1 MWNYLNVPRWGLSI
15 VVISNEDWVKSSQWN
30 RCLPDQLRKNGNE
43 LASVVKCSYI
53 WIRCETQFK
62 LNKITGSSTETL
74 PSLRM
79 VENEKPWP
87 EPAPDWPKAK
97 EAWKWGW
104 PFHVYF
110 FAVLYCLVII
120 RGLFVLIRHGKAHS
134 WRKNHRFLLNLLLLA
149 FGTTRAL
156 FLIWDPYGSN
166 PNHTKTE
173 LIIYITTFGVGTACI
188 TSAFSFLLLIV
199 LESTRI
205 SVAPSK
211 FQNRTFLLGVL
222 TVNVLYVVVSDLIVA
237 HFQEAMVMILIC
249 QITFA
254 LWGFLIALGYAFAAV
269 RLWRNLR
276 ASRQTAQYDPGLAAE
291 GKKIT
296 RLVSLLYSA
305 SICGVVL
312 FSTIVYTALGETG
325 VYNESGEVSNWPWFA
340 VQTLLRTCEV
350 FTCLIIFLIALKTS
364 TAHSTNNNRVD
375 SVSKV
380 TT

>member
-1 MWNYLNVPRWGLSI
+1 MFISLQCCIALSSFEAFSSWSGTGKRILGGRTI
-15 VVISNEDWVKSSQWN
+15 VSYWTCFFW
-30 RCLPDQLRKNGNE
+30 RLAQLGRYFWSG
-43 LASVVKCSYI
+43 
-53 WIRCETQFK
+53 IR
-62 LNKITGSSTETL
+62 
-74 PSLRM
+74 
-79 VENEKPWP
+79 
-87 EPAPDWPKAK
+87 
-97 EAWKWGW
+97 
-104 PFHVYF
+104 
-110 FAVLYCLVII
+110 
-120 RGLFVLIRHGKAHS
+120 
-134 WRKNHRFLLNLLLLA
+134 
-149 FGTTRAL
+149 
-156 FLIWDPYGSN
+156 
-166 PNHTKTE
+166 TKTE

-205 SVAPSK
+205 SLAPSK

-350 FTCLIIFLIALKTS
+350 FMCLIIFLIALKTS